1 MYTEW
6 NLKLSGI
13 SVKRPHMAMGCHIL
27 LKTGLLRAY
36 DYFILKLI
44 VGNLPA
50 IRLTRQPQVQPKS
63 GTSKA
68 TRMGTRNAV

>member
-1 MYTEW
+1 MYTDS
-6 NLKLSGI
+6 NLKLWRI
-13 SVKRPHMAMGCHIL
+13 SVKIPLMAMGCHIL
-27 LKTGLLRAY
+27 LKTGLPRAY
-36 DYFILKLI
+36 NYLILKLF